1 MKRQYIEQ
9 LKKGITELALLYLI
23 GEVPTYGYNIIKELE
38 KRTTGYFKVKGG
50 TIYPALQRL
59 EMKRLVKS
67 RYQQITERQG
77 RRYYQITERGQQFL
91 AERLAEWKD
100 FSAVV
105 SALMGM
111 SSREEVIPPNVA

>member
-23 GEVPTYGYNIIKELE
+23 SEVPRYGYNIIKELE

-59 EMKRLVKS
+59 ETNGLIKGGR
-67 RYQQITERQG
+67 RQTTERQA
-77 RRYYQITERGQQFL
+77 RRYYQITEKGNQFL
-91 AERLAEWKD
+91 AKRLAEWES
-100 FSAVV
+100 FSTTV
-105 SALMGM
+105 SQLIGM
-111 SSREEVIPPNVA
+111 SSKGKTIPS